1 MAICIIS
8 AIVKLIVMAV
18 LGRQI
23 STRIVTERKKREMD
37 HIFLRFIQ
45 ANTSPPVYSSP
56 ISQSCICSLY
66 NLEVSKTI
74 PNPALPGVMAAVVVV
89 VVVVVVLPAVTLSL
103 VVIFLVIF
111 LHLKAL
117 PELMTMSPSHHN
129 RRFLCPTAS

>member
-18 LGRQI
+18 QI

-89 VVVVVVLPAVTLSL
+89 VVVVVVVLPAVTLSL